1 MKRLAIL
8 SLAIALASST
18 AAASFAQGGPAGGGL
33 RQACG
38 ADMAKLCPNAAP
50 GDARRQ
56 CMRDHRDQL
65 SDACKSAIA
74 AAMAARQAGQTS
86 SAPHN

>member
-1 MKRLAIL
+1 MKRLVIL
-8 SLAIALASST
+8 GLAVALASST
-18 AAASFAQGGPAGGGL
+18 AAASFAQGGPAGGAL

-56 CMRDHRDQL
+56 CMRDHKDQL
-65 SDACKSAIA
+65 SSACKSAIA
-74 AAMAARQAGQTS
+74 ATMAARAGQAA
-86 SAPHN
+86 SAAHN

>member
-8 SLAIALASST
+8 SLVVAIASS
-18 AAASFAQGGPAGGGL
+18 AAGVSLAQGALAGGGL

-38 ADMAKLCPNAAP
+38 ADMAKLCPDAAP

-56 CMRDHRDQL
+56 CMRTHKDQL
-65 SDACKSAIA
+65 SEACKTAIV
-74 AAMAARQAGQTS
+74 AAMAARQAGL
-86 SAPHN
+86 SAPAPH

>member
-1 MKRLAIL
+1 MKRFAIL
-8 SLAIALASST
+8 GLAVALASST
-18 AAASFAQGGPAGGGL
+18 AGASFAQGGPGGGAI
-33 RQACG
+33 RAACG
-38 ADMAKLCPNAAP
+38 ADMAKLCPDAAP

-56 CMRDHRDQL
+56 CMMAHMNQV

-74 AAMAARQAGQTS
+74 ARRAAGQTS